1 MGGESVRAIVLGFL
15 VACAVSAVARADD
28 ASYGSA
34 ILLGAGL
41 DGRWAIDCNKPASE
55 TNAMLTYV
63 TPDAAA
69 PTEHYR
75 VDPVEEHVTELL
87 DVSRLKSG
95 DLQWVIAEGE
105 VMLTVVTQ
113 LKDNRL
119 RTWSSSSSDGRQ
131 YITKGKLSDGK
142 PVPWFNK
149 CETN

>member
-1 MGGESVRAIVLGFL
+1 VRAIVFGFL
-15 VACAVSAVARADD
+15 VSSAMSVIAFADD
-28 ASYGSA
+28 ASRGSA
-34 ILLGAGL
+34 ILEAAGV
-41 DGRWAIDCNKPASE
+41 DGRWAVDCNAPASE
-55 TNAMLTYV
+55 ANAMLTYV
-63 TPDAAA
+63 TPDNAS

-75 VDPVEEHVTELL
+75 VDPVEDHVTELL
-87 DVSRLKSG
+87 DVSRLKNG

-105 VMLTVVTQ
+105 VMLTIVTQ

-131 YITKGKLSDGK
+131 YITKGKLGDGK